1 MAEKKSGLVDEL
13 SSKFDQLSKLVNKS
27 NGGAGAGA
35 AGAPGAGAGAG
46 AGGALPK
53 KERKKKERK
62 PKAEG
67 EGDSSASEYGDDGAA
82 PVYDEGVGNAA
93 AAPSDE
99 EYDEQG
105 LEVRA
110 YMQKFV
116 EKLFATR
123 YAHMQQKLS
132 RIVIRKDFHRGSDS
146 NRE

>member
-27 NGGAGAGA
+27 NGGAGA
-35 AGAPGAGAGAG
+35 AGAPGAGAGASG
-46 AGGALPK
+46 EVPK

-82 PVYDEGVGNAA
+82 PVYDEGAGNATVA
-93 AAPSDE
+93 ASDD

-123 YAHMQQKLS
+123 CAYMQQKL
-132 RIVIRKDFHRGSDS
+132 
-146 NRE
+146 

>member
-27 NGGAGAGA
+27 NGGAGA
-35 AGAPGAGAGAG
+35 AGAPGAGAGG
-46 AGGALPK
+46 EVPK

-82 PVYDEGVGNAA
+82 PVYDEGAGNAA
-93 AAPSDE
+93 AAASDD

-123 YAHMQQKLS
+123 CAHMYTQQKFSHS
-132 RIVIRKDFHRGSDS
+132 R
-146 NRE
+146 RE